1 MRYHI
6 FYSVQFPFTPYV
18 ISTSATLD
26 THSLICPFYINTE
39 NEPFS
44 HVNTQITVAR
54 GTIKLRTSGL
64 FFLSYTLTQA
74 FIQTHTLN
82 TNRHTHTCTRTHV
95 RAKPGFCTPSVPLR
109 FSFKRSAN
117 THVVGSDYTGY
128 KISQIKARK
137 TETKKLAVS

>member
-6 FYSVQFPFTPYV
+6 FYSVQFPFTPYL

-26 THSLICPFYINTE
+26 THSLICPFYINIE

-64 FFLSYTLTQA
+64 FFSLTHTYTGFHSNTH
-74 FIQTHTLN
+74 IKHKQTHT
-82 TNRHTHTCTRTHV
+82 HTRTHV

-117 THVVGSDYTGY
+117 THVVGSDYTG
-128 KISQIKARK
+128 
-137 TETKKLAVS
+137 L